1 MKKGAIIEVIMK
13 AQFLDPS
20 LLLTREEQVEK
31 NALSAKLLFILAGNR
46 VKYQPIF
53 LQTTREMIDFSLS

>member
-31 NALSAKLLFILAGNR
+31 KALSAKLLFILAGNR

-53 LQTTREMIDFSLS
+53 LQTTREMVDFSLS

>member
-1 MKKGAIIEVIMK
+1 MKKGATVEVIMK

-20 LLLTREEQVEK
+20 LLLTRTEQTEK
-31 NALSAKLLFILAGNR
+31 KALIAKLFFVMATNQ

-53 LQTTREMIDFSLS
+53 LQTTREMIGFSLS

>member
-20 LLLTREEQVEK
+20 LLLSKNEQQEK
-31 NALSAKLLFILAGNR
+31 NVLCAKLLFIMAGNR